1 MRPPIAISR
10 AEGGSQGFSEV
21 CLDIF
26 SVSQSIPARTS
37 QESIIVMRKFNYAI
51 LGKKKKKVYIYLFK
65 RGQTRSD
72 HSTEWDSDLYAED
85 QLPTLTLVQ
94 NKSLSAETKK
104 FFFIRRMEENK
115 MTEVVRLPN
124 MLLCSGVEKKGWV
137 GSLKFLCTSTQ

>member
-10 AEGGSQGFSEV
+10 VEGGSQGFSEV

-37 QESIIVMRKFNYAI
+37 QESIIVMRKFSYAI
-51 LGKKKKKVYIYLFK
+51 LEKKKKKSIYIYSK
-65 RGQTRSD
+65 EVRQ
-72 HSTEWDSDLYAED
+72 D
-85 QLPTLTLVQ
+85 QIIPQSEIQICMQRTSCPQTLVQ

-115 MTEVVRLPN
+115 MTEVVRLPK
-124 MLLCSGVEKKGWV
+124 MLLCSGVEKKG
-137 GSLKFLCTSTQ
+137 

>member
-10 AEGGSQGFSEV
+10 VEGGSQGFSEV

-37 QESIIVMRKFNYAI
+37 QESIIVMRKFSYAI
-51 LGKKKKKVYIYLFK
+51 LEKKKKKKYIYLFK

-94 NKSLSAETKK
+94 NKSLSAETKT
-104 FFFIRRMEENK
+104 FFFQQEDGGKQNDWGCQVTKYVTLQWCWEERVSWFI
-115 MTEVVRLPN
+115 EVF
-124 MLLCSGVEKKGWV
+124 MY
-137 GSLKFLCTSTQ
+137 